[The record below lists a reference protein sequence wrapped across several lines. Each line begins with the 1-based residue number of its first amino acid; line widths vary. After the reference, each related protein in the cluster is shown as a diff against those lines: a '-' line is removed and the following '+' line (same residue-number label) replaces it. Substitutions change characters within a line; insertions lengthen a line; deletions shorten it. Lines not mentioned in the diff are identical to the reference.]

1 MALYWTQVAQNL
13 LAKMLQKP
21 ERESGVFCYKKTPSF
36 PMKITVFGEVINL
49 KKITTGDK
57 FMVDKNEDSAPE
69 SDGSEVTIFDKKIES
84 VSDNELDFQL
94 EDFPALNTKMGVFE
108 RVLNRVE
115 RLVVVLF
122 HKIFDE
128 VEAATYLRLP
138 DPEHQ
143 GRETVRNYALRSK
156 KISYYKI
163 GRNGL
168 TFLKADLD
176 MAMGRFKVQ
185 SFRDL

>member
-1 MALYWTQVAQNL
+1 MNSENGEDSN
-13 LAKMLQKP
+13 P
-21 ERESGVFCYKKTPSF
+21 NGSESGVAIFENQ
-36 PMKITVFGEVINL
+36 IDEIN
-49 KKITTGDK
+49 
-57 FMVDKNEDSAPE
+57 
-69 SDGSEVTIFDKKIES
+69 
-84 VSDNELDFQL
+84 DNELNFQF
-94 EDFPALNTKMGVFE
+94 EEFPVIKLGVFD

-115 RLVVVLF
+115 RLVIVLF

-128 VEAATYLRLP
+128 VEAAAYLRLP
-138 DPEHQ
+138 DPEHR
-143 GRETVRNYALRSK
+143 GRETIRNYALRSK

-176 MAMGRFKVQ
+176 LAMGRFKVQ

>member
-1 MALYWTQVAQNL
+1 MYEKNDEIFTPETRQDNQSLLENRRETSKKNQPHIQALKQEDLVPIAQ
-13 LAKMLQKP
+13 AS
-21 ERESGVFCYKKTPSF
+21 EDASDSSF
-36 PMKITVFGEVINL
+36 E
-49 KKITTGDK
+49 
-57 FMVDKNEDSAPE
+57 
-69 SDGSEVTIFDKKIES
+69 
-84 VSDNELDFQL
+84 NELDLSL
-94 EDFPALNTKMGVFE
+94 EDLPTLDTKAGVFE
-108 RVLNRVE
+108 RLLTRVE
-115 RLVVVLF
+115 RLVVVLY

-128 VEAATYLRLP
+128 VEAAMYLRLP
-138 DPEHQ
+138 DPENR

-176 MAMGRFKVQ
+176 LAIDRFKVQ